1 LPADKIERA
10 IKKGTGELEGVI
22 YEEVTYEGY
31 GPSGVAILMDIITD
45 NKNRTVAEI
54 RHLLSQFDGNLGE
67 NGSVAWMF
75 DKTGQII
82 MESKSANEDTIFE
95 DAINAGAE
103 DFYVDNNFYLVS
115 TSADQLMEIRDKL
128 DHAGYDIKSAEI
140 IWIISPWMWKKIPK
154 RHLKKKNIVCSVYH
168 IDFENFD
175 KKEKDDFY
183 ERDKYVDFYHVIS
196 LKTKQQLEK
205 LTKKKIISIPF
216 WVNQDIWFPIENK
229 QGLIS
234 VEESVHVLK
243 NLSLKKLYT
252 SFILWIIFL

>member
-1 LPADKIERA
+1 MAGHSKWANIRHRKGAQDKKRAKIFTKLIKEITISSRLGGGDISSNPRLRKAVSNAKASNLPADKIERA

-103 DFYVDNNFYLVS
+103 DFYVDNDFYLVS
-115 TSADQLMEIRDKL
+115 TSVDQLMEIRDKL

-140 IWIISPWMWKKIPK
+140 EMVPKTNQILGDLEAKKV
-154 RHLKKKNIVCSVYH
+154 LKLLDALDDNDDVNKVYT
-168 IDFENFD
+168 NFD
-175 KKEKDDFY
+175 FA
-183 ERDKYVDFYHVIS
+183 
-196 LKTKQQLEK
+196 
-205 LTKKKIISIPF
+205 
-216 WVNQDIWFPIENK
+216 
-229 QGLIS
+229 
-234 VEESVHVLK
+234 
-243 NLSLKKLYT
+243 
-252 SFILWIIFL
+252 

>member
-1 LPADKIERA
+1 MAGHSKWANIRHRKGAQDKKRAKIFTKLIKEITISSRLGGGDISSNPRLRKAVSNAKASNLPADKIERA

-95 DAINAGAE
+95 DAINAGAK
-103 DFYVDNNFYLVS
+103 DFYVYNNFYLVS
-115 TSADQLMEIRDKL
+115 TSADQLMEVRDKL
-128 DHAGYDIKSAEI
+128 DDDGYDIKSAEI
-140 IWIISPWMWKKIPK
+140 EMVPKTNQILDDLEAKKV
-154 RHLKKKNIVCSVYH
+154 LKLLDALDDNDDVNKVYT
-168 IDFENFD
+168 NFD
-175 KKEKDDFY
+175 FA
-183 ERDKYVDFYHVIS
+183 
-196 LKTKQQLEK
+196 
-205 LTKKKIISIPF
+205 
-216 WVNQDIWFPIENK
+216 
-229 QGLIS
+229 
-234 VEESVHVLK
+234 
-243 NLSLKKLYT
+243 
-252 SFILWIIFL
+252 